1 MPVEINTSIQ
11 KSFGVPKE
19 LTGKISENHRE
30 EVPEKEFIV
39 LFKKQKSRFEKLVSL
54 SEIVEHIFQ
63 MWFVKI

>member
-1 MPVEINTSIQ
+1 MPVEINTSMQ
-11 KSFGVPKE
+11 NSFGVPKE

-30 EVPEKEFIV
+30 EVPKKEFIV
-39 LFKKQKSRFEKLVSL
+39 LFKMQKSRFEKLVLL